1 MAPLPEQNENPQVT
15 TEPQR
20 QALDEMSHDLLRKLN
35 AMVEEQNERAR
46 QFANTEHSL
55 SSTPMEFNITLPE
68 SPGISTASLI
78 PAQQAAT
85 IPGTSSAAPVATGT
99 CSTWGETDDGTA
111 STPPP
116 PPSPLLPGNK
126 ATQDPAAQRRAQI
139 LQRQREQRK
148 AEQEA
153 EEQRRERIRQA
164 QESAD
169 SVGSLL
175 EFLGLKKSKSASADA
190 DLPPPPSPGSPSP
203 APGSPAPASQPAS
216 GQSCGCTTLFVVI
229 AVILII
235 LKVIASMD

>member
-1 MAPLPEQNENPQVT
+1 MAPLPEQNDNPQVT
-15 TEPQR
+15 TESQR
-20 QALDEMSHDLLRKLN
+20 QALDEMSRDLLRKLD

-68 SPGISTASLI
+68 SPSISNSPPI
-78 PAQQAAT
+78 PVQQAT
-85 IPGTSSAAPVATGT
+85 STPGTSAAAQVAT
-99 CSTWGETDDGTA
+99 STWGGTDDGTA

-116 PPSPLLPGNK
+116 SPLLPGSK

-169 SVGSLL
+169 SIGSLL
-175 EFLGLKKSKSASADA
+175 EFLGLKKNKSRSVDA
-190 DLPPPPSPGSPSP
+190 ELPPYPAQDSPSP
-203 APGSPAPASQPAS
+203 APGSPAPAPQPTS
-216 GQSCGCTTLFVVI
+216 GQPCGCTTLFVVI

-235 LKVIASMD
+235 LKMIASMD